1 MIKKYFNPRSLAGAT
16 TISHFAFVYGHNFNP
31 RSLAGATFLVSTV
44 IPFIQIS
51 IHAPS
56 RERREVITNHRM
68 SIEISIHAPSRER
81 PELLALANIGPYFNP
96 RSLAGATSSPSA
108 GTAMFSFQ
116 STLPRGSDR
125 KAAYPSADAGISIHA
140 PSRERPITPALVQ
153 YSISYFN
160 PRSLA
165 GATASKQIT
174 SLFI

>member
-1 MIKKYFNPRSLAGAT
+1 MPYNFNPRSLAGATDGQRLHHRCTGISIHAPSRERHSCFISCYNIYNFNPRSLAGAT

-81 PELLALANIGPYFNP
+81 LVYISKTRPIMHFNP
-96 RSLAGATSSPSA
+96 RSLAGATE
-108 GTAMFSFQ
+108 
-116 STLPRGSDR
+116 GSYYDCSCR
-125 KAAYPSADAGISIHA
+125 
-140 PSRERPITPALVQ
+140 
-153 YSISYFN
+153 
-160 PRSLA
+160 
-165 GATASKQIT
+165 
-174 SLFI
+174 